1 MGVENPE
8 FVEMLVKFFSTTIGI
23 FWLLCFC
30 DGLAGNVLGS
40 VLTGDGNQEPAKAFK
55 RGLQMSTEDMYAI
68 ATGDEEYLAAHC
80 TLPAPPKPKKRRE
93 SAPKQQKP
101 KQQKPKQQKPKQQK
115 PKQQKP
121 KPVEPAK
128 PVGPSDELLN
138 DCVDA
143 LVSLGTKSAEARRV
157 ATKFL
162 VANPRLKTVEAFIPE
177 IFKKR

>member
-8 FVEMLVKFFSTTIGI
+8 FVEMLVKFFSATIGI
-23 FWLLCFC
+23 SWLLCFC
-30 DGLAGNVLGS
+30 NGLAGNVLGS
-40 VLTGDGNQEPAKAFK
+40 VLTGDGDQEPAKAF
-55 RGLQMSTEDMYAI
+55 RSGLQMSTEDMYAI

-80 TLPAPPKPKKRRE
+80 TLSAPPKPKKRRE
-93 SAPKQQKP
+93 SA
-101 KQQKPKQQKPKQQK
+101 PKQQK

-162 VANPRLKTVEAFIPE
+162 VANPCLKTVEAFIPE

>member
-1 MGVENPE
+1 MGVDNPE
-8 FVEMLVKFFSTTIGI
+8 LVEMLVKFFSTTIGI
-23 FWLLCFC
+23 FWLFCFC
-30 DGLAGNVLGS
+30 DGLAGN

-101 KQQKPKQQKPKQQK
+101 K
-115 PKQQKP
+115 
-121 KPVEPAK
+121 PVEPAK

-143 LVSLGTKSAEARRV
+143 LVSLGTKSSEARRV

-162 VANPRLKTVEAFIPE
+162 AASPHLKTVEAFIPE

>member
-1 MGVENPE
+1 MGVDNPE

-80 TLPAPPKPKKRRE
+80 TLSAPPKPKKRRE
-93 SAPKQQKP
+93 SA
-101 KQQKPKQQKPKQQK
+101 PKQQK

>member
-80 TLPAPPKPKKRRE
+80 TLSAPPKPKKRRE
-93 SAPKQQKP
+93 SA
-101 KQQKPKQQKPKQQK
+101 PKQQK

>member
-8 FVEMLVKFFSTTIGI
+8 FVEMLVKFFSATIGI
-23 FWLLCFC
+23 SWLLCFC
-30 DGLAGNVLGS
+30 NGLAGNGLAGNVLGS
-40 VLTGDGNQEPAKAFK
+40 VLTGDGDQEPAKAF
-55 RGLQMSTEDMYAI
+55 RSGLQMSTEDMYAI

-80 TLPAPPKPKKRRE
+80 TLSAPPKPKKRRE
-93 SAPKQQKP
+93 SAPRVQRPRVQRP
-101 KQQKPKQQKPKQQK
+101 RVQRP
-115 PKQQKP
+115 
-121 KPVEPAK
+121 K

-162 VANPRLKTVEAFIPE
+162 VANPCLKTVEAFIPE

>member
-80 TLPAPPKPKKRRE
+80 TLSAPPKPKKRRE
-93 SAPKQQKP
+93 SA
-101 KQQKPKQQKPKQQK
+101 PKQQK

-162 VANPRLKTVEAFIPE
+162 VANPHLKTVEAFIPE

>member
-101 KQQKPKQQKPKQQK
+101 KQQKPK
-115 PKQQKP
+115 
-121 KPVEPAK
+121 PVEPAK

>member
-8 FVEMLVKFFSTTIGI
+8 FVEMLVKFFSATIGI
-23 FWLLCFC
+23 SWLLCFC
-30 DGLAGNVLGS
+30 NGLAGNVLGS

-80 TLPAPPKPKKRRE
+80 TLSAPPKPKKRRE
-93 SAPKQQKP
+93 SA
-101 KQQKPKQQKPKQQK
+101 PKQQK

>member
-8 FVEMLVKFFSTTIGI
+8 FVEMLVKFFSATIGI
-23 FWLLCFC
+23 SWLLCFC
-30 DGLAGNVLGS
+30 NGLAGNVLGS

-101 KQQKPKQQKPKQQK
+101 KQQKPK
-115 PKQQKP
+115 
-121 KPVEPAK
+121 PVEPAK

>member
-8 FVEMLVKFFSTTIGI
+8 FVEMLVKFFSATIGI
-23 FWLLCFC
+23 SWLLCFC
-30 DGLAGNVLGS
+30 NGLAGNVLGS
-40 VLTGDGNQEPAKAFK
+40 VLTGDGDQEPAKAF
-55 RGLQMSTEDMYAI
+55 RSGLQMSTEDMYAI

-80 TLPAPPKPKKRRE
+80 TLSAPPKPKKRRE
-93 SAPKQQKP
+93 SAPRVQRPRVQRP
-101 KQQKPKQQKPKQQK
+101 RVQRPRVQRP
-115 PKQQKP
+115 
-121 KPVEPAK
+121 K

-162 VANPRLKTVEAFIPE
+162 VANPCLKTVEAFIPE